1 MLVCPRCETMYPD
14 GSPERCPND
23 GSLLYVLGSE
33 GPTQRP
39 WMVGDE
45 IIGKFKL
52 LDQLAKRTGTGQSF
66 RAEQIQLKRTVEL
79 RLLPVEGMMKP
90 GDHARFQREV
100 SAWAKVRSPY
110 IVRLYDF
117 GFTERDEPYITLEYT
132 DQGSLRGMID
142 RHGYL
147 SYDEGLRLSEHILK
161 ALQVAHR
168 AQVLHRNVSPES
180 VVLHTLAD
188 GSSHYR
194 LTGFALAKHMGDDA
208 DDPTA
213 ITMTGQVICDPAYMA
228 PESIMAGILEPR
240 TDLYAL
246 GVTLYEAFSG
256 QRPFPGDSLSELLA
270 AHVHG
275 IYTPIESHRPDIP
288 LVLKNFIRKLL
299 HHAPQARFI
308 SAEEA
313 LVALRQLQ
321 VNFMDLQSHMTSSEL
336 KPLRLRR
343 QRKWLL
349 LIKKIRG
356 LMRRSK
362 KARTSRRRVVRRR
375 R

>member
-14 GSPERCPND
+14 GSAERCPHD

-45 IIGKFKL
+45 IIGKYRL
-52 LDQLAKRTGTGQSF
+52 LEQLEKRTGTGDSF

-79 RLLPVEGMMKP
+79 RLLSVEGIMKP

-117 GFTERDEPYITLEYT
+117 GFTERDEPYITLEFT
-132 DQGSLRGMID
+132 DQGTLRGMID
-142 RHGYL
+142 RNGYL
-147 SYDEGLRLSEHILK
+147 SYEEGLRLSEHILR
-161 ALQVAHR
+161 ALQVAHK

-188 GSSHYR
+188 GTSHYR
-194 LTGFALAKHMGDDA
+194 LTGFALAKHMGDDD

-246 GVTLYEAFSG
+246 GVSLYEAFSG

-288 LVLKNFIRKLL
+288 VALKAFIRKLL
-299 HHAPQARFI
+299 HHDPQARFT

-313 LVALRQLQ
+313 LQELHHLQ
-321 VNFMDLQSHMTSSEL
+321 VNFIDLQSQVVSSEL
-336 KPLRLRR
+336 RPLRLKR
-343 QRKWLL
+343 QRRWKSLL
-349 LIKKIRG
+349 KKLTGLI
-356 LMRRSK
+356 RRKRS
-362 KARTSRRRVVRRR
+362 RDSRRKVVRRR

>member
-1 MLVCPRCETMYPD
+1 MYPD
-14 GSPERCPND
+14 GSAERCPHD

-39 WMVGDE
+39 WMAGDE
-45 IIGKFKL
+45 IIGKYRL
-52 LDQLAKRTGTGQSF
+52 LEQLAKRTGTGQTF

-79 RLLPVEGMMKP
+79 RLLPVDGIMKP
-90 GDHARFQREV
+90 GDHARFHREV

-117 GFTERDEPYITLEYT
+117 GFTERDEPYITLEFT
-132 DQGSLRGMID
+132 DQGTLRGMID

-147 SYDEGLRLSEHILK
+147 SYDEGLRLSEHILR
-161 ALQVAHR
+161 ALHVAHQ

-194 LTGFALAKHMGDDA
+194 LTGFALAKHMGDDE

-275 IYTPIESHRPDIP
+275 IYTPIESHRPDMP
-288 LVLKNFIRKLL
+288 LALKAFIRKLL
-299 HHAPQARFI
+299 HHDPQARFV

-313 LVALRQLQ
+313 LAELNALRA
-321 VNFMDLQSHMTSSEL
+321 NFTDLQSPAVSSEL
-336 KPLRLRR
+336 RPLRLKR
-343 QRKWLL
+343 QRRWRTLL
-349 LIKKIRG
+349 GTVRSIFRRKKSRG
-356 LMRRSK
+356 ARRK
-362 KARTSRRRVVRRR
+362 VVRRR

>member
-14 GSPERCPND
+14 GSAERCPHD

-45 IIGKFKL
+45 IIGKYRL
-52 LDQLAKRTGTGQSF
+52 LEQLEKRTGTGDSF

-79 RLLPVEGMMKP
+79 RLLSVEGIMKP

-117 GFTERDEPYITLEYT
+117 GFTERDEPYITLEFT
-132 DQGSLRGMID
+132 DQGTLRGMID
-142 RHGYL
+142 RNGYL
-147 SYDEGLRLSEHILK
+147 SYEEGLRLSEHILR
-161 ALQVAHR
+161 ALQVAHK

-188 GSSHYR
+188 GTSHYR
-194 LTGFALAKHMGDDA
+194 LTGFALAKHMGDDD

-246 GVTLYEAFSG
+246 GVSLYEAFSG

-288 LVLKNFIRKLL
+288 VALKAFIRKLL
-299 HHAPQARFI
+299 HHDPQARFT

-313 LVALRQLQ
+313 LQELHRLQ
-321 VNFMDLQSHMTSSEL
+321 VNFIDLQSQVVSSEL
-336 KPLRLRR
+336 RPLRLKR
-343 QRKWLL
+343 QRRWKSLL
-349 LIKKIRG
+349 KKLTGLI
-356 LMRRSK
+356 RRKRS
-362 KARTSRRRVVRRR
+362 RDSRRKVVRRR